1 MEIDIQA
8 FEAQL
13 YREVYGTPAPWE
25 TDFAAFDAERLTAHH
40 GDLAPWERP
49 VVPIYEVEDDQPTP
63 EPEPVH
69 QQPEEV
75 QPEPTT
81 PAQEPRVCRRGRAP
95 RVIEGMTVGGV
106 DADALWVSYAEANPE
121 CASLRQRRSKWAAFV
136 EWLRDSG
143 EALDDSTLDQYAS
156 AMIERAVSK
165 ASVSVYLCY
174 VRAVLRNGIAAGLLP
189 EGVAPKR
196 RGCRRR
202 KVARPV
208 IPYLEARR
216 CLPYLG
222 DVQSE
227 TESAARIKKK
237 KKSYKKRFLADLFRL
252 DADFTDADV
261 RRSYR
266 KLASFLHPDHG
277 GDAEKMRALTD
288 AYTWLTTDLQASVYK
303 LTIWIARSGHALVES
318 FSREI
323 YMRIGGYDV
332 VDALW
337 ERIDSH

>member
-25 TDFAAFDAERLTAHH
+25 AEFDAFDSERLIAHN

-49 VVPIYEVEDDQPTP
+49 VVPSYEVEDDQPTP
-63 EPEPVH
+63 EPEPV
-69 QQPEEV
+69 Q
-75 QPEPTT
+75 
-81 PAQEPRVCRRGRAP
+81 PAQESPRVRRRGRAP
-95 RVIEGMTVGGV
+95 RDLHGMMVGGV
-106 DADALWVSYAEANPE
+106 DADALWTAYAEANP
-121 CASLRQRRSKWAAFV
+121 CASLRQRRSKFAAFC

-143 EALDDSTLDQYAS
+143 EVLDSDTLDRYAS

-196 RGCRRR
+196 RGGGRRR

-222 DVQSE
+222 DMQSE
-227 TESAARIKKK
+227 TASATRRIKKK
-237 KKSYKKRFLADLFRL
+237 YKKRFLADLFRL
-252 DADFTDADV
+252 DFDFTTATV
-261 RRSYR
+261 RKAYR
-266 KLASFLHPDHG
+266 KLAAYLHPDHG

-288 AYTWLTTDLQASVYK
+288 AYTWLTTDLQASVYR
-303 LTIWIARSGHALVES
+303 LTIWVTHSAHAQVEA

-323 YMRIGGYDV
+323 YERIGGYET